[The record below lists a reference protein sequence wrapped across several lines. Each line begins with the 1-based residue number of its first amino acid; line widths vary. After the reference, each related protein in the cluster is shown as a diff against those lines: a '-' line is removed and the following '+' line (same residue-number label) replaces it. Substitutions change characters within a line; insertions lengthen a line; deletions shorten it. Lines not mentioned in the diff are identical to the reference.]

1 MGEAQLDLLERLL
14 ARIDVYAVSITRSE
28 LEADLDTWLKVTRA
42 LELAAQCCIDLA
54 MEIVA
59 RRGLGLP
66 ETNRDAFMRLA
77 QAGLL
82 TAEQATALGGWAG
95 MRNVLA
101 HLYGTIDL
109 DRLDAAL
116 REDKSVL
123 RELGRLAAR
132 ELAEPAPGSR

>member
-1 MGEAQLDLLERLL
+1 
-14 ARIDVYAVSITRSE
+14 
-28 LEADLDTWLKVTRA
+28 LKVTRA

-66 ETNRDAFMRLA
+66 ESNRDAFVRLA

-82 TAEQATALGGWAG
+82 TSEQAEALGGWAG

-101 HLYGTIDL
+101 HLYGSIDL
-109 DRLDAAL
+109 DRLDSAL
-116 REDKSVL
+116 REDKTVL
-123 RELGRLAAR
+123 RELGRIAAR
-132 ELAEPAPGSR
+132 ELGD

>member
-14 ARIDVYAVSITRSE
+14 ARLDEWAPKISR
-28 LEADLDTWLKVTRA
+28 ADLELDLDIWLKVTRA

-54 MEIVA
+54 MELVA

-66 ETNRDAFMRLA
+66 ETNRDAFVRLA

-82 TAEQATALGGWAG
+82 SAEQAEQLGAWAG
-95 MRNVLA
+95 LRNVLA
-101 HLYGTIDL
+101 HLYGSIDL
-109 DRLDAAL
+109 DRLHAAM

-123 RELGRLAAR
+123 REFGRIAAGELGA
-132 ELAEPAPGSR
+132 